1 MVFTVYD
8 KSYEEIPGITFS
20 LSRENVKKLY
30 AIQNIYGCNSKFLNR
45 CRLKI

>member
-20 LSRENVKKLY
+20 LSRENEKKLY
-30 AIQNIYGCNSKFLNR
+30 AMQNIHGYNSKYLNT
-45 CRLKI
+45 KT

>member
-20 LSRENVKKLY
+20 LSRENEKKLY
-30 AIQNIYGCNSKFLNR
+30 ALQIFTVMMQNT
-45 CRLKI
+45 